1 MSLTQVQRLFRLSCV
16 IELFPGNYRMKRG
29 SIPPAQQIHVAG
41 SGMLACELLPASF
54 NINKQLDTMK
64 TLKVEQILIFDI
76 CAVMAKVYLEKL
88 ISKLKCNYPSY
99 SRVLRRRKQMDP
111 RAGFRREEEEEEEKG
126 EMMR

>member
-1 MSLTQVQRLFRLSCV
+1 MRVLCW
-16 IELFPGNYRMKRG
+16 
-29 SIPPAQQIHVAG
+29 
-41 SGMLACELLPASF
+41 MLACELPASF

-64 TLKVEQILIFDI
+64 SLKVEQILIFDI

-111 RAGFRREEEEEEEKG
+111 RAGFRREEEEEEEEEEKG

>member
-1 MSLTQVQRLFRLSCV
+1 MYPNSSTTKFVLPV
-16 IELFPGNYRMKRG
+16 
-29 SIPPAQQIHVAG
+29 
-41 SGMLACELLPASF
+41 LACELAASF
-54 NINKQLDTMK
+54 NINKQLKTMK
-64 TLKVEQILIFDI
+64 TLKVEQIFISDI

-111 RAGFRREEEEEEEKG
+111 RAGFRREEEEEEKG

>member
-1 MSLTQVQRLFRLSCV
+1 MRVLCW
-16 IELFPGNYRMKRG
+16 
-29 SIPPAQQIHVAG
+29 
-41 SGMLACELLPASF
+41 MLACELPASF

-64 TLKVEQILIFDI
+64 SLKVEQILIFDI

-111 RAGFRREEEEEEEKG
+111 RAGFRREEEEEE
-126 EMMR
+126 MMRDEMRKV